1 MRNAR
6 ITEAGTGGSG
16 APRNSGGI
24 GGPGGQNVQPIY
36 RELSPSAQNSIAQA
50 RNAMGAKK
58 ATAEE
63 LARRLAKE
71 KANEMARIR
80 NQGRNTR

>member
-1 MRNAR
+1 MRNVR
-6 ITEAGTGGSG
+6 ITEAGSGGSG

-24 GGPGGQNVQPIY
+24 SGAGGQNVQPVY
-36 RELSPSAQNSIAQA
+36 RELSPSAQKSIAQA
-50 RNAMGAKK
+50 REAMGAKA
-58 ATAEE
+58 ATKEE

-71 KANEMARIR
+71 KASEMARIR